1 MMLAHALAEMEFEGK
16 VKLIFDGSA
25 HHTRQHTRMIRLEFN
40 VRYTGL
46 SWNT

>member
-1 MMLAHALAEMEFEGK
+1 MLAHALLAEMEFEGK

-25 HHTRQHTRMIRLEFN
+25 QHTRRQHTRMIRLEFN

-46 SWNT
+46 S